1 MVVNTWWSMT
11 NLAAHMTTSDGSV
24 PAFQVVAQGNFVLA
38 DRYSNIF
45 VTSDG
50 FILCV

>member
-1 MVVNTWWSMT
+1 
-11 NLAAHMTTSDGSV
+11 V